1 MELTTSQA
9 ARPAGRP
16 ASSTRMI
23 WPPARRITG
32 LVYVAAFALDEG
44 SLFGIAAAA

>member
-1 MELTTSQA
+1 
-9 ARPAGRP
+9 
-16 ASSTRMI
+16 MI
-23 WPPARRITG
+23 WPPTRRITG